1 MGVSVLPYISSIIA
15 QLHYSIQ
22 IHFTMLNPLSQ
33 EKENQRMKH
42 MIYVCF
48 GDHFRFCEVNVK

>member
-1 MGVSVLPYISSIIA
+1 
-15 QLHYSIQ
+15 
-22 IHFTMLNPLSQ
+22 MLNPLSQ
-33 EKENQRMKH
+33 EKENQRMKR